1 MSNSRVEIN
10 ELLFVKAVESVKH
23 CIAKDDNRKALEYI
37 KLKISKGK
45 LTAYACDGYRAART
59 TIPLSQYTES
69 EFECYIKPIKVKPSK
84 SGANV
89 VVIECEN
96 NIAAVEVITE
106 YGKIKYC
113 FEQHDHKAIDID
125 KVYQDAALYDRK
137 TGFNPN
143 YVKQAI
149 NALSQITTKYS
160 KCVVLETQEK
170 AYAPFIIRAKDTG
183 LGCISEQL
191 ILPMRICDEESRNN
205 E

>member
-1 MSNSRVEIN
+1 MSNYRVEIN

-23 CIAKDDNRKALEYI
+23 CVSKNDNRKALEYI

-59 TIPLSQYTES
+59 TIPLSQYAES

-89 VVIECEN
+89 VVIEYEN
-96 NIAAVEVITE
+96 NIVAVEIITE

-113 FEQHDHKAIDID
+113 FEQHEHKAIDID
-125 KVYQDAALYDRK
+125 KVYQDANLYDRK

-149 NALSQITTKYS
+149 NALSQITSKYS
-160 KCVVLETQEK
+160 KCVVLETQDK
-170 AYAPFIIRAKDTG
+170 AYAPFIIRAKNKD
-183 LGCISEQL
+183 LDCISEQL
-191 ILPMRICDEESRNN
+191 ILPMRLNEEEKNN